1 MTASVLTPS
10 LSASPAAP
18 VNAGA
23 HPGEPLALETRDL
36 TKVFRVGRK
45 WYSSGQPLRA
55 VDGVSLAL
63 RRGDVL
69 AIVGE
74 SGCGKT
80 TLSRLMLGL
89 QQPSAGEIFVGGEPL
104 TNVDRTVFARK
115 VQPVFQDPYS
125 SLNPRKTIGEIIRD
139 PLQIHRIG
147 TKSEQ
152 MEEVG
157 AMMER
162 VGLARRLIHSYPSQL
177 SGGQRQRVAIAR
189 ALVIKPE
196 IIICDEP
203 TSALDVSV
211 QAQILNLLQSL
222 REQMNLTYLF
232 ISHDLSVVEYMADYV
247 AVMYLGR
254 IVESGAAADVLRA
267 PRHPYTRA
275 LMSSILTAEP
285 DLGLPDVDLG
295 RGFPDPLNPPS
306 GCRFH
311 PRCVEAFDKC
321 PVVPP
326 RPLVSGAELIECHLY
341 DRADAN

>member
-1 MTASVLTPS
+1 MSALAMKERPQVATAI
-10 LSASPAAP
+10 
-18 VNAGA
+18 
-23 HPGEPLALETRDL
+23 EPLAFETRDL
-36 TKVFRVGRK
+36 SKVFHIGRK
-45 WYSSGQPLRA
+45 WYAGGQPLRA
-55 VDGVSLAL
+55 VDGVSLSL
-63 RRGDVL
+63 RRGGGLGV
-69 AIVGE
+69 ARE
-74 SGCGKT
+74 SRWGQTPPSPTMAGVRPPA
-80 TLSRLMLGL
+80 SRG
-89 QQPSAGEIFVGGEPL
+89 SFFGGEPL
-104 TNVDRTVFARK
+104 TNVDRKVFARR

-139 PLQIHRIG
+139 PLLIHNIG
-147 TKSEQ
+147 TAKEQ
-152 MEEVG
+152 VAEVE

-162 VGLARRLIHSYPSQL
+162 VGLARRQIHSYPSQL

-189 ALVIKPE
+189 ALIIKPE

-232 ISHDLSVVEYMADYV
+232 ISHDLSVVEYMSDYV

-254 IVESGAAADVLRA
+254 IVEAGPTSEVMNA

-275 LMSSILTAEP
+275 LMKSILTPEP
-285 DLGLPDVDLG
+285 GLGLPDIHLG

-311 PRCVEAFDKC
+311 PRCIDAMDKC
-321 PVVPP
+321 SSIVP
-326 RPLVSGAELIECHLY
+326 RTLTDGEKIIECHLH
-341 DRADAN
+341 DPEMAKA

>member
-1 MTASVLTPS
+1 MTAAVLSVAPAPRVD
-10 LSASPAAP
+10 AS
-18 VNAGA
+18 
-23 HPGEPLALETRDL
+23 EPLALETRDL
-36 TKVFRVGRK
+36 TKEFRVGRK
-45 WYSSGQPLRA
+45 WYSNGQPLRA
-55 VDGVSLAL
+55 VDSVSLSL

-104 TNVDRTVFARK
+104 TNVNRKVFARR

-139 PLQIHRIG
+139 PLQIHKIG
-147 TKSEQ
+147 TNAEQ
-152 MEEVG
+152 IAEVE
-157 AMMER
+157 AIMER

-254 IVESGAAADVLRA
+254 IVEAGPAAEVLRA

-275 LMSSILTAEP
+275 LLSSILTAEP
-285 DLGLPDVDLG
+285 GLGLPDLNLG
-295 RGFPDPLNPPS
+295 RGFPDPLNPPN

-311 PRCVEAFDKC
+311 PRCIEALDKC
-321 PVVPP
+321 AIVPP
-326 RPLVSGAELIECHLY
+326 RRLVNGSELIECHLH
-341 DRADAN
+341 DTAAAD